1 MAYSHKVAVAIIGED
16 GKVYNDDPKG
26 AVKIPFG
33 EYKIRVIN
41 KNDKRIGFDVFL
53 GGEKVTKAGK
63 IILNAH
69 DKIDLERWLD
79 FESSGDKL
87 KFVQKDSQE
96 AKNAGKTGEFEGE
109 LEIRV
114 HLEKESPKIEEHH
127 YHHHDYYHYYDPW
140 WKNPYWQPI
149 WYGCGG
155 NSSGL
160 SVSSGK
166 GSAMGTTN
174 IDSLANSNIT
184 YTNGISN
191 VNADSQ
197 MNVGLNYCSSPTLS
211 EGATIRGDHSGQ
223 SFHSAFVNLNEE
235 YISIKMYLMGFVK
248 EKQVEF
254 DFVQEKSG
262 IKISEKVVKYC
273 EDCGSELNKP
283 EAKFCWNCG
292 RKL

>member
-26 AVKIPFG
+26 VVKIPFG

-69 DKIDLERWLD
+69 DKMDLERWLD

-127 YHHHDYYHYYDPW
+127 YHHHHDYHYYDPW

-149 WYGCGG
+149 WYSGGAGG
-155 NSSGL
+155 NSG
-160 SVSSGK
+160 
-166 GSAMGTTN
+166 GSLGISNTDA
-174 IDSLANSNIT
+174 ISNIT
-184 YTNGISN
+184 YTNSDVKCSN
-191 VNADSQ
+191 FTASNQ
-197 MNVGLNYCSSPTLS
+197 MSVGLNYSSPTVS

-235 YISIKMYLMGFVK
+235 YISIKMYLMGFVR

-254 DFVQEKSG
+254 GFVQEKSG